1 MTESW
6 RDLQSLTF
14 GRHVYA
20 SHCAVGFVFSLSLSL
35 SVFCIRA

>member
-6 RDLQSLTF
+6 RVQSLTF

-20 SHCAVGFVFSLSLSL
+20 SHCAVGFVFSLSLS
-35 SVFCIRA
+35 VFCIRA